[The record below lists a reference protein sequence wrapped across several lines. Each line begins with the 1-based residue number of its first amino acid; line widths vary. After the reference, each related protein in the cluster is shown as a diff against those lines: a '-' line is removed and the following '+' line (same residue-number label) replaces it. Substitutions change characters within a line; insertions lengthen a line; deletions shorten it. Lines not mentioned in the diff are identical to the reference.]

1 MESEVQVD
9 AETGE
14 ESDVQVGAETEVLE
28 NIRRCLRGT
37 ASVSTVLR
45 DIESQLEYIRSILKT

>member
-1 MESEVQVD
+1 MESEVQAD

-14 ESDVQVGAETEVLE
+14 ESDVQIGAETEVLE

-37 ASVSTVLR
+37 ASVSDGIKGYRKPVG
-45 DIESQLEYIRSILKT
+45 IYKEVS